1 VDLRPPA
8 RDRALAVLVQ
18 THYLASGLL
27 IGSGSWRWG
36 ATISASGE
44 PDSGSSAL
52 AIRPGFNT
60 LPDDDLRIF
69 DRLDAGVAVADSESR
84 IVRWNNGA
92 ERVTGLKAAQA
103 IGKPWHELLEVAAGE
118 EQTERIIG
126 SAAFEPGGWDGLG
139 RVTIGDRVIRIRAHI
154 MALGPA
160 GETRPGFAAIFWP
173 APHEDGHSAEGLPYR
188 DLFVR
193 SPEALLLTDLN
204 GRVVE
209 ANDAAMALFALGRH
223 ELVGARLRDLTL
235 DWSEADRLSAWSEIL
250 EAGSIIRSLDVRRGD
265 AAPAGQRSATIEVI
279 STLVPPT
286 EGGYVLMRLRDI
298 SQSREREQGLRDLA
312 TLAGAG
318 GEPADIAQVTSQA
331 VDIVTR
337 VWWADAGFMA
347 LLDGEGL
354 TWYGSRG
361 ADEAL
366 VDAVS
371 ALDGASPLVRRS
383 LESDRPFRVRVDE
396 AASSG
401 LVDVATFTGV
411 ASVWVSPLWF
421 ADRTIGLLVLAWRER
436 WPGQL
441 NASRLEQTARFAGL
455 AIGNAQLQR
464 EIRRDAAQRASLEDS
479 ARIGGIVLD
488 QIREGIVTVDSE
500 GRVTAV
506 NPAARQIYGFT
517 EEEVVGRQ
525 IRDVFDQVQLDGNP
539 FDPSTLRGSSSS
551 HWQGRV
557 INRPLIGSRKGHSIV
572 VDLSL
577 AAMRDQQGRDAG
589 YIGVVR
595 PVSREAHLDTDAVLL
610 GSLAVTLSRARSLS
624 EVAEASVERLCAGTM
639 AEVAAVVTW
648 SDPRIK
654 TVLASRGLS
663 EPLVDLLEKGSMPPL
678 VEARSTPGAILP
690 IEHIPGL
697 ISGLPGADLILKE
710 GVSTGFV
717 VDLRARD
724 KVVGSVILGSRRA
737 DWNRPTDEVILQ
749 IAAQIANALE
759 GARYLEEERRLTA
772 KLEAMLNL
780 MELPEGQISEE
791 GVAHVLLSRISEA
804 LGAGGGVVV
813 RADRGRM
820 RVVATD
826 NFPEHMRKLLDGA
839 ACESL
844 YFWRRLLARGGTPL
858 HESMTEMAEREP
870 DVREMAAHGI
880 ASQAVFPIR
889 DGEAIIGAFVCHF
902 RAEREQSSLLDER
915 SLEAI
920 GRVISIAYSNVRMGE
935 GLAESADRER
945 HLAAELRALQELTL
959 LGASTDDLETLAKE
973 TADMVVLSSGAAGGG
988 YFLVDDSLDA
998 VRRVCWV
1005 GQPSRRWLQGDVA
1018 VPEDWTALADLKSGH
1033 EAWLSADADPARPGR
1048 EAVLPLR
1055 VEDGLVGF
1063 LHLEWDGDPGEEE
1076 FSGHFLGPI
1085 ARVCS
1090 ISLANFRL
1098 RAELVHR
1105 AADQQSLGLRLR
1117 TLDELTRIG
1126 EQAGSFE
1133 ELAHRTV
1140 SLVREVLGAAG
1151 VCYLLMESGH
1161 HFETHAVA
1169 GETGAF
1175 RLWLKGVPAR
1185 DVPGGRLLL
1194 SDSDSVLEDFV
1205 GGQVHDRVLP
1215 LARATGFSSFGAIP
1229 IRTGEELAGALLCF
1243 FEEPR
1248 RQLSI
1253 TEDTLDSVARIAGIA
1268 LANYRLRDSLSSSEE
1283 RYRTLF
1289 AQTPDALFV
1298 SALDGTVLDA
1308 NEAAVRTYRVNRGE
1322 MLGRYIGLLISAD
1335 EREMAHRRQIV
1346 WAQGRGT
1353 FRDRGRRHDGT
1364 EFPVSV
1370 EIRVVELDGQR
1381 RFLYLIR
1388 DMSDEERLQGELLQA
1403 QKMEAIGSL
1412 VSGVAHE
1419 LNNPLTGIISFSALL
1434 RSDPRLPDDMRHDA
1448 ELLVQEADRTKRIV
1462 QNLLD
1467 FARARKPE
1475 RRPTQLRAL
1484 VQSVLD
1490 LQSYAIGANQIQ
1502 VEIDVPDDIPEVD
1515 LDRAQFQQVFLNLTI
1530 NAIQAM
1536 RGDSGHM
1543 PHHLWVS
1550 ARVVEP
1556 RGAAGEAD
1564 RFVDG
1569 QRVRIRVRDDG
1580 PGVPEANRPNLFV
1593 PFFTT
1598 KEPGEG
1604 TGLGLSVSFGI
1615 VAAHGGDLY
1624 YEPGPSGVGSCFIIE
1639 MPAKAASAE
1648 DQPSFSSVDAMTA
1661 LTERSA
1667 PRSSRAGRAGGR
1679 REARKEGAGS
1689 GGGRVN
1695 ETVDTS
1701 AGLAAET
1708 EAAILAGVETAAEP
1722 EAAEP
1727 KVGPAAEPQ
1736 GVEPKVGPAAA
1747 PKAAAPKAARSKA
1760 AGSKPEPKTA
1770 EPKAAEPKT
1779 AEPAPRPRV
1788 LILDDEPVIRELL
1801 RRALNS
1807 AGMEPH
1813 PFQDGAQALDG
1824 VQQILYD
1831 AMLIDH
1837 RMAGMSGTD
1846 FYKLAVET
1854 RPELARRAIFMSGD
1868 VLNSELAG
1876 FAVERGIRLIAK
1888 PFEPSQVVAAVRET
1902 LQETGVG

>member
-1 VDLRPPA
+1 
-8 RDRALAVLVQ
+8 
-18 THYLASGLL
+18 
-27 IGSGSWRWG
+27 
-36 ATISASGE
+36 
-44 PDSGSSAL
+44 
-52 AIRPGFNT
+52 
-60 LPDDDLRIF
+60 LPDDDLRTF
-69 DRLDAGVAVADSESR
+69 DRLDAGVAVSDSESR
-84 IVRWNNGA
+84 IVRWNKAA
-92 ERVTGLKAAQA
+92 ERVTGLKAAKVL
-103 IGKPWHELLEVAAGE
+103 GRPWHELLQVAAGE
-118 EQTERIIG
+118 EQSERIIG
-126 SAAFEPGGWDGLG
+126 SAALQPGGWDGLG
-139 RVTIGDRVIRIRAHI
+139 RVIIGDRVIRIRAHI
-154 MALGPA
+154 MALGTA
-160 GETRPGFAAIFWP
+160 GQAHPGFAAIFWP
-173 APHEDGHSAEGLPYR
+173 APLEDDHSAEGLPYR

-193 SPEALLLTDLN
+193 SPEALLLTDLA

-209 ANDAAMALFALGRH
+209 ANDAAMALFGLVRH
-223 ELVGARLRDLTL
+223 ELVGARLRDLAS
-235 DWSEADRLSAWSEIL
+235 DWSEADGLSAWSEL
-250 EAGSIIRSLDVRRGD
+250 LKAGSIIRSLDIRRGD
-265 AAPAGQRSATIEVI
+265 AAPDGQRSATVEVI

-286 EGGYVLMRLRDI
+286 EGGYVLMRLRDVT
-298 SQSREREQGLRDLA
+298 QSREREQGLRDLA
-312 TLAGAG
+312 TLAKAG
-318 GEPADIAQVTSQA
+318 GEPADIAQVASQA

-347 LLDGEGL
+347 LLDGDSL
-354 TWYGSRG
+354 TWYASHG
-361 ADEAL
+361 ADDAL
-366 VDAVS
+366 VGAVS
-371 ALDGASPLVRRS
+371 AIDGASPLVRRS
-383 LESDRPFRVRVDE
+383 LESERPFRLRVDE
-396 AASSG
+396 AVSSG
-401 LVDVATFTGV
+401 LVDAATLMGV

-421 ADRTIGLLVLAWRER
+421 ADRTIGLFVLAWREA
-436 WPGQL
+436 WPSQL
-441 NASRLEQTARFAGL
+441 NAIRLEQTSRFAGL
-455 AIGNAQLQR
+455 AVGNAQLR
-464 EIRRDAAQRASLEDS
+464 HEINRDAAQRASLEDS
-479 ARIGGIVLD
+479 ARIGGVILD
-488 QIREGIVTVDSE
+488 QIREGIITVDAE
-500 GRVTAV
+500 ARITAV
-506 NPAARQIYGFT
+506 NPAARQIYGFAET
-517 EEEVVGRQ
+517 EAVGRR
-525 IRDVFDQVQLDGNP
+525 IRDVFDQVHLDGSP
-539 FDPSTLRGSSSS
+539 FDPGTLRGASSG

-557 INRPLIGSRKGHSIV
+557 INRPLIGSRKGQGIV

-589 YIGVVR
+589 YIGVAR
-595 PVSREAHLDTDAVLL
+595 PVSREAHLDTDAMLL

-648 SDPRIK
+648 SDPKSK

-663 EPLVDLLEKGSMPPL
+663 EPLLDLLEKGSMPPL
-678 VEARSTPGAILP
+678 VEARSVPGAILP
-690 IEHIPGL
+690 IEQIPGL

-724 KVVGSVILGSRRA
+724 RVVGSLVLGSRRA
-737 DWNRPTDEVILQ
+737 DWTRPTDEVILQ
-749 IAAQIANALE
+749 FAAQIANALE

-791 GVAHVLLSRISEA
+791 GVAYVLLSRIGEA
-804 LGAGGGVVV
+804 LGADGGVVV
-813 RADRGRM
+813 RADHGRM

-826 NFPEHMRKLLDGA
+826 KFPENMRKLLDGA

-858 HESMTEMAEREP
+858 HESMAEMAETEP
-870 DVREMAAHGI
+870 DVREMVAHGI
-880 ASQAVFPIR
+880 GSQAAFPIR
-889 DGEAIIGAFVCHF
+889 DGETIIGAFVCHF
-902 RAEREQSSLLDER
+902 YAEREQSSLLDER

-935 GLAESADRER
+935 GLAESAERAR

-959 LGASTDDLETLAKE
+959 LGASTDDLETLARE

-1005 GQPSRRWLQGDVA
+1005 GQPSRRWPQGGDIA
-1018 VPEDWTALADLKSGH
+1018 VPEDWPALADVKSGE
-1033 EAWLSADADPARPGR
+1033 EAWLSADAGPGGLGC

-1063 LHLEWDGDPGEEE
+1063 IHLEWDRDPGEEE
-1076 FSGHFLGPI
+1076 FSAHFLGPI

-1556 RGAAGEAD
+1556 RGATGEAD
-1564 RFVDG
+1564 RMVDG

-1580 PGVPEANRPNLFV
+1580 PGVPEANRTNLFV

-1624 YEPGPSGVGSCFIIE
+1624 YEPGPNGVGSCFIIE
-1639 MPAKAASAE
+1639 MPAKAASSAD

-1667 PRSSRAGRAGGR
+1667 PRSSRAGRAVGR
-1679 REARKEGAGS
+1679 RDARKEGSGS
-1689 GGGRVN
+1689 AGGRVN
-1695 ETVDTS
+1695 ESVDPS
-1701 AGLAAET
+1701 AGLGAEV

-1722 EAAEP
+1722 KAEP
-1727 KVGPAAEPQ
+1727 KP
-1736 GVEPKVGPAAA
+1736 
-1747 PKAAAPKAARSKA
+1747 
-1760 AGSKPEPKTA
+1760 
-1770 EPKAAEPKT
+1770 EPKAAEPK
-1779 AEPAPRPRV
+1779 AEPKPEPKAAEPKAKPKPEPKAAEPVAKPKPEPRAEPVAKPKPEPKAKPKPEPRAAEPVAKPRV

-1824 VQQILYD
+1824 VQQILFD

-1846 FYKLAVET
+1846 FYKFAVET

-1902 LQETGVG
+1902 LQESGAGAG